1 MINQYE
7 NIVLNREFIMKQIK
21 RLVVSE
27 LNFYRDE
34 CNFTDEERQY
44 FDLKAKDASDIKVS
58 MELNI
63 SIAKVNKLSR
73 QVRSKMERVE
83 NLYNASKL
91 RK

>member
-83 NLYNASKL
+83 NLYNVSKL

>member
-1 MINQYE
+1 
-7 NIVLNREFIMKQIK
+7 MKQIK

-91 RK
+91 RKY

>member
-1 MINQYE
+1 
-7 NIVLNREFIMKQIK
+7 MKQIK

-83 NLYNASKL
+83 DLYNASKL

>member
-1 MINQYE
+1 
-7 NIVLNREFIMKQIK
+7 MKQIK
-21 RLVVSE
+21 RLVLSE

-83 NLYNASKL
+83 NLYNVSKL